1 MMLLTQTDFRQWAAR
16 PVAQALLVFFAML
29 AANLLVK
36 LMAQGGFEFESRIPW
51 TLNIAFLFLFS
62 IYNVVLGL
70 LYSTGYRYWSYS
82 ISCFIGLAFL
92 SAWISKWMSHLSMD
106 EAGSYRWLYFVFFI
120 VYFFIMMITLAIRKI
135 VSMAEQDDHR
145 FDRANRKDN

>member
-1 MMLLTQTDFRQWAAR
+1 MRLNNTGFRQWAAR
-16 PVAQALLVFFAML
+16 PVVQAVLVFFVML

-36 LMAQGGFEFESRIPW
+36 LMAQGGVKFESRIPW

-92 SAWISKWMSHLSMD
+92 SAWIAKWISHLSMD

-145 FDRANRKDN
+145 FDRATRQDN